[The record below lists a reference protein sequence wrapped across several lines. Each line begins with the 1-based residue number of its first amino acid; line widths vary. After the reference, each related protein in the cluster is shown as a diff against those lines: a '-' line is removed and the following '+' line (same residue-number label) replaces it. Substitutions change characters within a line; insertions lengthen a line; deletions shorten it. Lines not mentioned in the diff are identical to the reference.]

1 MKEDL
6 RIVKS
11 KRDLRNAMIT
21 LLQTRT
27 FDSITVKEIC
37 DLALINRMTFYKHYE
52 DKYDLFNDTV
62 RFTIETIKNAV
73 ISEVKPQNIYTNPA
87 KFCSTVISLCLDECI
102 ARKELLQKLV
112 QQDNPLVSQIIFES
126 VESTLKDFLKI
137 MDVMLK
143 SKYPIEL
150 VSNFITGGA
159 SHAIYYWLCHPN
171 SSSKEHF
178 VASCEQCFSEIMS
191 SKIFFYNPLPSP
203 EQQ

>member
-11 KRDLRNAMIT
+11 KRDLRNAMLT

-73 ISEVKPQNIYTNPA
+73 ISEVKPQNIYTDPA

-126 VESTLKDFLKI
+126 VESTLKDFLKL

-143 SKYPIEL
+143 SKYPIVL
-150 VSNFITGGA
+150 VSNIITGGG
-159 SHAIYYWLCHPN
+159 SHAIY
-171 SSSKEHF
+171 
-178 VASCEQCFSEIMS
+178 
-191 SKIFFYNPLPSP
+191 
-203 EQQ
+203 